1 MRIPNFCYIQDIV
14 FVLSY
19 LPVAAVGTSPLPWI
33 NWEKYKN
40 YNLNVTEVLD
50 SDFKNAFPG
59 IFNFTVGILILILDR
74 RSAWQNLVWLQYIGS
89 RWQSIPEMAQKSA
102 YYLRSISFWQFSIL
116 WMLSLVLVFLVL
128 HMPVS
133 LNLGSKSDRR
143 FKQHFETIFSKI
155 TWNRIIYRH
164 VDGCCRFSVLC
175 NHIITWYVWINWFQG
190 KKLLRTI
197 NILSIYL
204 SP

>member
-1 MRIPNFCYIQDIV
+1 MRIPNFCYIQVIV
-14 FVLSY
+14 FVHSY

-133 LNLGSKSDRR
+133 LNLGPESDL
-143 FKQHFETIFSKI
+143 TL
-155 TWNRIIYRH
+155 N
-164 VDGCCRFSVLC
+164 
-175 NHIITWYVWINWFQG
+175 
-190 KKLLRTI
+190 
-197 NILSIYL
+197 NILKQFLVKSLGIVLYIAML
-204 SP
+204 MVVAGLAFYAITLLLDMCELTGFKVRSY